1 MNKYKLRSK
10 ILKVRKKNSNKNLEI
25 NLSKFFSFL
34 KRNKLK
40 SKNIGG
46 YFPSNFEIDDLKILE
61 MMEKKNF
68 NVSLPVIKENNQM
81 NFFQFSINDPLK
93 INKFGI
99 PEPVSAKIINPDI
112 LLVPLV
118 SFDSKLNR
126 LGYGGGF
133 YDRYIEKIEKVK
145 KVIKIGLAFS
155 YQKIKKVP
163 TNKFDK
169 KLDFIITEKEILQ

>member
-10 ILKVRKKNSNKNLEI
+10 ILKIRKKNSNKNLEI

-40 SKNIGG
+40 SKKIGG

-81 NFFQFSINDPLK
+81 NFLQWSINDPLK

-99 PEPVSAKIINPDI
+99 PEPISSKIIDPDI

-169 KLDFIITEKEILQ
+169 KLDFIFTEKEILQ

>member
-1 MNKYKLRSK
+1 M
-10 ILKVRKKNSNKNLEI
+10 
-25 NLSKFFSFL
+25 
-34 KRNKLK
+34 
-40 SKNIGG
+40 
-46 YFPSNFEIDDLKILE
+46 
-61 MMEKKNF
+61 
-68 NVSLPVIKENNQM
+68 SLPVIKENNQM

-118 SFDSKLNR
+118 SFDNKLNR

-163 TNKFDK
+163 INKFDK

>member
-10 ILKVRKKNSNKNLEI
+10 ILKVRKKNSHKNLKI
-25 NLSKFFSFL
+25 NLNKFFSFL
-34 KRNKLK
+34 KKNKLK
-40 SKNIGG
+40 FKNIGG

-163 TNKFDK
+163 TNKFDE